1 MCLEHLFLNKSQNIA
16 FKLDDQ
22 IDSVIPFLDR
32 ANIFSGKAAASQ
44 TAIAKQLNKTLKSGL
59 DCIDDTAFGK
69 TNAID
74 PKTGEVI
81 LNKESFN
88 KLKDDFLKQGMS
100 EEEAIK
106 EEGTNKYVKKNY
118 EFFGFNYENT

>member
-1 MCLEHLFLNKSQNIA
+1 MNAQVCKHETN
-16 FKLDDQ
+16 
-22 IDSVIPFLDR
+22 
-32 ANIFSGKAAASQ
+32 Q

-59 DCIDDTAFGK
+59 DSIDDTAFGK

-88 KLKDDFLKQGMS
+88 K
-100 EEEAIK
+100 
-106 EEGTNKYVKKNY
+106 
-118 EFFGFNYENT
+118 